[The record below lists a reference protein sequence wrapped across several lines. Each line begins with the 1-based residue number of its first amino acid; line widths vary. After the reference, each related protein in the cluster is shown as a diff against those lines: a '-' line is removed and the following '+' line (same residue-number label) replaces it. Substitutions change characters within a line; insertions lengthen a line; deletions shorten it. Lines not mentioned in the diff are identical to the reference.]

1 MKHTLTCLFY
11 YLSIKNNN
19 GGVGGLENLTKMI
32 TNLLVRKKVI
42 SADEQ
47 VFYNYGVEL
56 TINEFLITAS
66 ILLFGLSTHQFWLTV
81 GYVILFRIIHT
92 QTGGYHCRTYLNCYL
107 TSASLAIVAI
117 YLAQWLLFNTTVA
130 IIFSLLSALAFW
142 FGTPLI
148 EDKRVKNEKFKRNR
162 ITIIVF
168 GLFSILC
175 LCFNF
180 LVIPIGAATLATLV
194 LVTIS
199 HLKEVI
205 SHEKSP
211 KLR

>member
-1 MKHTLTCLFY
+1 M
-11 YLSIKNNN
+11 
-19 GGVGGLENLTKMI
+19 ENLTKMI

-107 TSASLAIVAI
+107 TSVSLAIVAI

-162 ITIIVF
+162 ITIAAF
-168 GLFSILC
+168 CLFSVLC

>member
-1 MKHTLTCLFY
+1 MTKHTSICSFY
-11 YLSIKNNN
+11 YRLIKTNN
-19 GGVGGLENLTKMI
+19 GGIGLENLTKMI

-168 GLFSILC
+168 GLFSVLC
-175 LCFNF
+175 LFFHF
-180 LVIPIGAATLATLV
+180 LVVPIGAATLATLV

-205 SHEKSP
+205 FHEKSP

>member
-1 MKHTLTCLFY
+1 MKHTLICSFY
-11 YLSIKNNN
+11 YRLIKTNN
-19 GGVGGLENLTKMI
+19 GGIGLENLTKMI
-32 TNLLVRKKVI
+32 TNLLVRKQVI

-66 ILLFGLSTHQFWLTV
+66 ILIFGLITHQFWFTV
-81 GYVILFRIIHT
+81 AYVILFRIIHT
-92 QTGGYHCRTYLNCYL
+92 QTGGYHCRTYFNCYL
-107 TSASLAIVAI
+107 TSVSLAIVAI
-117 YLAQWLLFNTTVA
+117 YLAQWLLFNPTIA

-142 FGTPLI
+142 FGTPLV

-162 ITIIVF
+162 ITIIAF
-168 GLFSILC
+168 CLFSVLC
-175 LCFNF
+175 LYFHF
-180 LVIPIGAATLATLV
+180 LAVPIGAATLATLV

-205 SHEKSP
+205 FHEKSP

>member
-1 MKHTLTCLFY
+1 MTKHTLICSFY
-11 YLSIKNNN
+11 YRLIKTNN
-19 GGVGGLENLTKMI
+19 GGIGLENLTKMI
-32 TNLLVRKKVI
+32 TNLLVRKQVI

-66 ILLFGLSTHQFWLTV
+66 ILIFGLITHQFWFTV

-107 TSASLAIVAI
+107 TSVSLAIVAI
-117 YLAQWLLFNTTVA
+117 YLAQWLLFNTTIA

-142 FGTPLI
+142 FGTPLV

-162 ITIIVF
+162 ITIVVF
-168 GLFSILC
+168 GLFSVLC
-175 LCFNF
+175 LFFNF
-180 LVIPIGAATLATLV
+180 LAVPIGAATLATLT

-205 SHEKSP
+205 SHEESL
-211 KLR
+211 KLH

>member
-19 GGVGGLENLTKMI
+19 GGVSLENLTKMI

-66 ILLFGLSTHQFWLTV
+66 ILLFGLLTHQFWLTV

-107 TSASLAIVAI
+107 TSVSLAIIAI
-117 YLAQWLLFNTTVA
+117 YLAQWLLFNTTIA

-142 FGTPLI
+142 FGTPLV

-162 ITIIVF
+162 ITIVVF
-168 GLFSILC
+168 CLFSVLC
-175 LCFNF
+175 LRFNF

-205 SHEKSP
+205 SHEESL
-211 KLR
+211 KLH